1 MPLDPRYLASA
12 VDAALEA
19 GRIHRRYFRQ
29 PFDVRKK
36 GPIDLVT
43 AADLEVEH
51 TFRQR
56 ISGTFPDHVV
66 IGEEAGAEAL
76 PTGRWRW
83 VIDPLDGTTNFAHG
97 LALFCVSI
105 GLEIEGQLALGV
117 VYDPIGE
124 ELFTAER
131 GDGARL
137 NGRRLKVSGRSE
149 LIDALL
155 CTGFPYAV
163 RDGRAKQVRAFEAFL
178 GRARAVRRLGSAALD
193 LCYVAAG
200 RFDGFWEEELH
211 PWDVAAGALIVEEA
225 GGRVSAYGGR
235 RFDIFAREIV
245 ASNGIIHEA
254 IVEVLED
261 VRRDTVG

>member
-1 MPLDPRYLASA
+1 MSFDPRYLATA
-12 VDAALEA
+12 IDAALEA

-29 PFDVRKK
+29 PIDVRKK

-43 AADLEVEH
+43 AADLEVERA
-51 TFRQR
+51 FRER
-56 ISGTFPDHVV
+56 IAAAFPHHVV
-66 IGEEAGAEAL
+66 IGEEAGAQA
-76 PTGRWRW
+76 PPAGRWRW
-83 VIDPLDGTTNFAHG
+83 IIDPLDGTTNFAHG

-105 GLEIEGQLALGV
+105 ALEVDGRLMIGV

-131 GDGARL
+131 GEGARL
-137 NGRRLKVSGRSE
+137 NGRRLKVSSRSE
-149 LIDALL
+149 LIDGLL

-163 RDGRAKQVRAFEAFL
+163 REGRAKQVRAFEAFL

-211 PWDVAAGALIVEEA
+211 AWDVAAGALIVEEA
-225 GGRVSAYGGR
+225 AGQVTAYGGR
-235 RFDIFAREIV
+235 PLDIFGREIV
-245 ASNGIIHEA
+245 ASNGIIHKA
-254 IVEVLED
+254 MVEVLEE
-261 VRRDTVG
+261 VRR